1 MTDRSQ
7 FILPNNQPVV
17 ELECASAFKALTPT
31 EKLYAHHISRASWNG
46 GLIVLVQTSPE
57 SPLIFVLLHKIFAG
71 ESIQDLKTAALSEG
85 LSEDDFTVI
94 IYTLQAK
101 QSTDKISPTMS
112 FPAAKI
118 PSPVGLRLIRPSP
131 LEI

>member
-1 MTDRSQ
+1 MILNSSRNYSTMTDRSQ

-17 ELECASAFKALTPT
+17 ELECASAFNALTPT

-71 ESIQDLKTAALSEG
+71 ESIQDLKTAAVSEG
-85 LSEDDFTVI
+85 ISEDDFTVI
-94 IYTLQAK
+94 I
-101 QSTDKISPTMS
+101 
-112 FPAAKI
+112 I
-118 PSPVGLRLIRPSP
+118 PSPGLRLWKLSDLHYLI
-131 LEI
+131 